1 MQRTY
6 KFRLRDRPAA
16 ELSWRA
22 RAINVAWNCGNAMHK
37 KARSRRKWLNW
48 HDLQQPAADAA
59 RNILA
64 IELNNLKGGGHV

>member
-6 KFRLRDRPAA
+6 KSRLCDRPAT
-16 ELSWRA
+16 ELSW
-22 RAINVAWNCGNAMHK
+22 
-37 KARSRRKWLNW
+37 KARSGRKWLNL
-48 HDLQQPAADAA
+48 HDLQQLAADAA